1 MGHLLV
7 SRFCF
12 ILQKLCINPS
22 PSLYPRWSIHH
33 TLNLHRP
40 KTPTV
45 PRRNDAAKRPRWLS
59 TSTALRQRF
68 PKAQELMLL
77 VGAHRQKL
85 VIDFGEKALG
95 NKGIFFSFLHLK
107 KRQIVRRTQPAQLR
121 SRKMLNI
128 SMHMWMWNY
137 VQRVYRHM
145 QIKVN
150 KWL

>member
-1 MGHLLV
+1 MHLMGCRQGFDHLGF
-7 SRFCF
+7 SEN
-12 ILQKLCINPS
+12 KAYPTKKTATPS
-22 PSLYPRWSIHH
+22 PLIQVSI
-33 TLNLHRP
+33 
-40 KTPTV
+40 V
-45 PRRNDAAKRPRWLS
+45 LS
-59 TSTALRQRF
+59 SHDFSSSF

-128 SMHMWMWNY
+128 SMHM
-137 VQRVYRHM
+137 
-145 QIKVN
+145 
-150 KWL
+150 